1 MAVKKQKTF
10 TVQFDLKLVTTLDLR
25 ADSLEEAITKAR
37 EYSVKDLVE
46 FDSDYI
52 DGEVEV
58 TGVFG

>member
-25 ADSLEEAITKAR
+25 ADSLEEAIAKAR
-37 EYSVKDLVE
+37 EYGVKDLVE
-46 FDSDYI
+46 FESDYI

>member
-10 TVQFDLKLVTTLDLR
+10 TVHFDLKLVTTLDLR
-25 ADSLEEAITKAR
+25 ADSLEEAIAKAR
-37 EYSVKDLVE
+37 EYGVKDLVE
-46 FDSDYI
+46 FESDYI